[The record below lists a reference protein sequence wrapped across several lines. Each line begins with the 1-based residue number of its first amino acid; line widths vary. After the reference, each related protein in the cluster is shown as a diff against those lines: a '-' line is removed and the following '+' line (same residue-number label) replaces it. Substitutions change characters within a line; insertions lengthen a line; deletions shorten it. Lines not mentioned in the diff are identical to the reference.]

1 MLLFGS
7 HQKFK
12 GHFLYKLRVFFN
24 EAIKNPSAGAW
35 SSLMC
40 MLALSSVLCCNIE
53 NVYLDEGNLVGKNNK
68 WCNKTQEVRIQNKGY
83 SSNFVDQ
90 F

>member
-1 MLLFGS
+1 MLLFGI

-12 GHFLYKLRVFFN
+12 GHFLNKLLVFFN
-24 EAIKNPSAGAW
+24 EAVKNPSAGAW

>member
-1 MLLFGS
+1 MLLFGI

-12 GHFLYKLRVFFN
+12 GHFLNKLRVFFN
-24 EAIKNPSAGAW
+24 EAVKSPSAGAW

-40 MLALSSVLCCNIE
+40 MLALSSLLRCNIE
-53 NVYLDEGNLVGKNNK
+53 NVYPDEGNLVGKSTK
-68 WCNKTQEVRIQNKGY
+68 WCNKTQEVGIQNKGY
-83 SSNFVDQ
+83 TSNFVDQ